1 MCQNVVASLC
11 CKARTKFS
19 HARTGSAYRDLVLDR
34 ACFLPVESTSAIES
48 ENVTGPMVR
57 SVTGPMVRSV
67 TGPMVRSALWFYT
80 GETNARP
87 VAESGLTT
95 RFFFS
100 TGSLLFPL
108 VTLIT

>member
-1 MCQNVVASLC
+1 MCRNVVASLC

-57 SVTGPMVRSV
+57 SVTGPMVRS
-67 TGPMVRSALWFYT
+67 ALWFYT

-95 RFFFS
+95 RFFF
-100 TGSLLFPL
+100 FRWF
-108 VTLIT
+108 VTLSLGHVDNLR